1 MAGPPENI
9 EASDLWQAITAVP
22 RPTRVVDVP
31 RKREDGQ
38 PVGQIAMWPLSQNE
52 QMETNA
58 AAERFTKE
66 SLKASQKRDE
76 ENLGYHHT
84 YANETAVQTLYR
96 ACRCVADVTKP
107 AFPSP
112 KALRMTFTGDEV
124 GVLYNT
130 YLTVQAELGPLL
142 TTMTVEEMEA
152 WIVKLAAGSTTL
164 PFELLSWD
172 SQRALVHFMAISLTA
187 LWTSKSSPGSAPD
200 ESTSESLS
208 VPDGSSDGDVALAPD
223 DTEPVSTPD
232 PNG

>member
-1 MAGPPENI
+1 MSGPPEDI

-22 RPTRVVDVP
+22 RPTRAVDVP
-31 RKREDGQ
+31 RKRADGQ
-38 PVGQIAMWPLSQNE
+38 AVGAIAMWPLTQEE

-66 SLKASQKRDE
+66 SLKASQKKDE

-84 YANETAVQTLYR
+84 YANEVAVQTVYR
-96 ACRCVADVTKP
+96 AARNLTDLTKP

-112 KALRMTFTGDEV
+112 KALRMTFTSDEV
-124 GVLYNT
+124 GVLYST

-164 PFELLSWD
+164 PFEGLAWD
-172 SQRALVHFMAISLTA
+172 SQRALVHFMAVSLTA
-187 LWTSKSSPGSAPD
+187 FWMSKSSPGSLPD
-200 ESTSESLS
+200 ESTSERLS
-208 VPDGSSDGDVALAPD
+208 VSDGSDGDGALAPD
-223 DTEPVSTPD
+223 DTEPVRTPD
-232 PNG
+232 PNAP